1 MSIVERSKITSAY
14 ARAVALGASHSE
26 ACATVAR
33 ALGIDVEIVF
43 LDGVYVRNSQ

>member
-14 ARAVALGASHSE
+14 ARAIALGASHSE

-33 ALGIDVEIVF
+33 ALGLDVEIV
-43 LDGVYVRNSQ
+43 DAVVTEQETTS